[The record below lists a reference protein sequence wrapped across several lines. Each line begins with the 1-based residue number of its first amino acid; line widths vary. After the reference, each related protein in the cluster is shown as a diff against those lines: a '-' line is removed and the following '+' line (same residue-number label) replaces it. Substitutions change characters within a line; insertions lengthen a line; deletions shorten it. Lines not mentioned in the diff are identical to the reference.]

1 MILHNLIDYETLR
14 IIWWLLLGIL
24 LIGFAVMDGFDL
36 GAAALLPFV
45 AKDDIE
51 RRVVINSI
59 GPTWEGNQVWLILG
73 GGAIFAAW
81 PPLYAVSFSGFY
93 LAMFAILF
101 ALILRPVGFK
111 YRSKREDAR
120 WRNTWDWALFVGGA
134 VPALI
139 FGVAVG
145 NVLRGVPF
153 HFNGDLRIFYDGT
166 TLFELLNPFSLL
178 CGLVS
183 VAMLVMHGA
192 AWLVLKTDG
201 PVADRARRYGSM
213 AALAT
218 IALFVLGG
226 IVLWIGVDGY
236 RITSVVNP
244 IGPSNPLAKT
254 VVKAP
259 GAWLANYGSQPLT
272 ILAPVLG
279 LVGAAA
285 AYAFMQSR
293 REIATLLASSLSI
306 VGIIT
311 TVGVSIFPFLL
322 PSSIDPRSSLTVWD
336 ASSSHMTLFI
346 MLVCAVI
353 FVPIIIAYTAWVYHV
368 MWGKVDEKAIRD
380 EHGHAY

>member
-1 MILHNLIDYETLR
+1 MILHQLIDYETLR
-14 IIWWLLLGIL
+14 LIWWLLLGVL

-36 GAAALLPFV
+36 GAATLLPFV
-45 AKDDIE
+45 AKNDLE

-111 YRSKREDAR
+111 YRSKRDSPA
-120 WRNTWDWALFVGGA
+120 WRSRWDWALFIGGA

-166 TLFELLNPFSLL
+166 TLIELLNPFALL

-192 AWLVLKTDG
+192 AWLCLKTAG
-201 PVADRARRYGSM
+201 PVADRARFYGSV

-218 IALFVLGG
+218 ALLFLVGG
-226 IVLWIGVDGY
+226 VALWFGVDGY
-236 RITSVVNP
+236 RITSSINP
-244 IGPSNPLAKT
+244 AGPSNPLSK
-254 VVKAP
+254 VVVVAS
-259 GAWLANYGSQPLT
+259 GAWFDNYGKYPLT
-272 ILAPVLG
+272 IAAPILG
-279 LVGAAA
+279 LLSASAA
-285 AYAFMQSR
+285 FVFISGR
-293 REIATLLASSLSI
+293 REIAALLASSLSI
-306 VGIIT
+306 AGIIA
-311 TVGVSIFPFLL
+311 TVGLAMFPFIL
-322 PSSIDPRSSLTVWD
+322 PSSIDANSSLTVWD

-346 MLVCAVI
+346 MLVAAVI
-353 FVPIIIAYTAWVYHV
+353 FVPIIIAYTSWVYRV
-368 MWGKVDEKAIRD
+368 MWGKVDEKAVQD
-380 EHGHAY
+380 EQGHAY